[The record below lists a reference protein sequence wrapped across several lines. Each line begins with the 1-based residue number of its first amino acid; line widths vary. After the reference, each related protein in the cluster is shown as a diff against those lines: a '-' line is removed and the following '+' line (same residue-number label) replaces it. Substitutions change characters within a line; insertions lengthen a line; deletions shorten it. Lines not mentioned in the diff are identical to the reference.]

1 MTRSVPLATRMLLAQ
16 RRRLV
21 ASVLGV
27 GLALMLMLLL
37 SGMWAGVRAQV
48 TVYAESSGAALTVVS
63 PSVESLFADASV
75 LPART
80 LAAVEGTPGVAWAA
94 PVRTLY
100 TILDLHGGRFAASL
114 VGSVPGRPGG
124 PWDVAS
130 GRAPAA
136 DEETAVDGTLA
147 RRHGLRVGDEL
158 VVMGTPFRVVGLTR
172 TGSTFMTGM
181 VFLTHDAL
189 TRLLQAPGTTGAVLV
204 GTDQPAAVAASLR
217 RQGLSVRTTDQ
228 LRRADLALMTKV
240 LGAPM
245 RLMVGVALLAGTL
258 VIALTAYGAVVE
270 HRRELGVV
278 KALGGTA
285 RGLGRLALGQTLSV
299 AAAGTAMGLGL
310 FLLGRAALAAWR
322 PQFLVLLTPAT
333 LGQALLAAL
342 LMALLGAVVPARRL
356 AALDPASAFRG
367 SR

>member
-1 MTRSVPLATRMLLAQ
+1 MTGAVPLATRLLLAQ

-27 GLALMLMLLL
+27 GLSLMLMLLL
-37 SGMWAGVRAQV
+37 SGMWAGVRTQV
-48 TVYAESSGAALTVVS
+48 TRYADSSGASLTVVS
-63 PSVESLFADASV
+63 PSTESLFADGSV
-75 LPART
+75 LREDA
-80 LAAVEGTPGVAWAA
+80 LATVLATPGVRWAA

-124 PWDVAS
+124 PWDVVS
-130 GRAPAA
+130 GRAPAT
-136 DEETAVDGTLA
+136 DEETTVDGTLA
-147 RRHGLRVGDEL
+147 RRHGLRLGDDL
-158 VVMGTPFRVVGLTR
+158 VVLGKPFRVVGLTA

-189 TRLLQAPGTTGAVLV
+189 TALLRVPGTTGAVLV
-204 GTDQPAAVAASLR
+204 GTDRPAEVAAALR
-217 RQGLSVRTTDQ
+217 AGGLAVRTTED

-240 LGAPM
+240 FGSPM
-245 RLMVGVALLAGTL
+245 RLMVGIALLAGTL
-258 VIALTAYGAVVE
+258 VIALTAYGSVVE

-285 RGLGRLALGQTLSV
+285 RGLGRLALAQSLTV
-299 AAAGTAMGLGL
+299 AAAGTAVGLGL
-310 FLLGRAALAAWR
+310 FAVGREALAAWR

-333 LGQALLAAL
+333 LGQALVAAL
-342 LMALLGAVVPARRL
+342 VMAVLAAVVPARRL
-356 AALDPASAFRG
+356 AALDPASAFR
-367 SR
+367 SSP